1 MERIDFNRIRKLPP
15 DRRIKALREV
25 QEELD
30 SFIKEKTK
38 EIDESQQEIKDAQDF
53 LKEAQEELQVLE
65 EMQAEA
71 PKIRKIDVEKLF
83 EPTKKKGEKELE
95 AIAEEAP
102 RTPMPSEQ
110 EAYISRLAQQPIAN
124 IYERIR
130 AIGDEIRTTGTISPY
145 QQERLEMFG
154 EAIRAKEQAIKEGN
168 YSPGKKAEHL
178 LTAAEKA
185 IMYATGR

>member
-1 MERIDFNRIRKLPP
+1 MERIDFNRIRKMPP
-15 DRRIKALREV
+15 DRRIKALKEV

-30 SFIKEKTK
+30 KFIKEKTR
-38 EIDESQQEIKDAQDF
+38 EIEESQQEIRDAQDF
-53 LKEAQEELQVLE
+53 LSEAEAELQVLQ

-83 EPTKKKGEKELE
+83 EPTKNKNEKELE
-95 AIAEEAP
+95 DIAEEAP
-102 RTPMPSEQ
+102 RLQTPSEQ

-130 AIGDEIRTTGTISPY
+130 AISDEIRTTGTISQY
-145 QQERLEMFG
+145 QQEKLGVFG
-154 EAIRAKEQAIKEGN
+154 EAIKEKEDAIRAGT

-185 IMYATGR
+185 IMYARGK